1 MEDIM
6 KFKTIIAA
14 INMDDDLAPG
24 VLKTAIMLAKR
35 DQAKLWVVDVWPDL
49 NYTMATGIADPLGA
63 TAMLPSEANL
73 EADRKARKERE
84 KELNDQ
90 ISKEITGGQAIILVG
105 EPAKEI
111 TDFARE
117 NDADLI
123 VVGTHQKGAWKALFD
138 GAPSRDIVR
147 EAPCAVFLVP
157 RAFAEK
163 IIKAD

>member
-73 EADRKARKERE
+73 EADRKARNERE
-84 KELNDQ
+84 KELKAQ
-90 ISKEITGGQAIILVG
+90 VSKELPGSEASILVG
-105 EPAKEI
+105 EPAKQI
-111 TDFARE
+111 TDYARE
-117 NDADLI
+117 KDAELI

-147 EAPCAVFLVP
+147 ESPCAVFLVP
-157 RAFAEK
+157 KPFAEK
-163 IIKAD
+163 IIDAD